1 MFKISDFKRPIEYK
15 MCEATAEAILNG
27 RRKAEM
33 KMRPQDYLRNYVNE
47 QYGLR
52 GYCVNVVINNE

>member
-1 MFKISDFKRPIEYK
+1 MIKISEFKRPIEYK
-15 MCEATAEAILNG
+15 MCEADAAAILKA
-27 RRKAEM
+27 RRKAEQ
-33 KMRPQDYLRNYVNE
+33 KMRPQDYLRKYVNE